1 MRKILC
7 WTLGGMALILSS
19 CSKNLENKIRGTWR
33 VENPNY
39 PAYPKIA
46 GDYSIWRF
54 EGGTLVIQYEND
66 TSKIDS
72 CTYAFK
78 RKFTRRYIVISCD
91 KASKALIGAGTKD
104 WEIVR
109 LKKDQLR
116 LAYGLVDKDGRQ
128 RGLEQYD
135 LKKIAD

>member
-1 MRKILC
+1 MKKIFFGL
-7 WTLGGMALILSS
+7 LVGGAFFLYS
-19 CSKNLENKIRGTWR
+19 CSKPLENKIRGTWR

-46 GDYSIWRF
+46 GDYTVWRF
-54 EGGTLVIQYEND
+54 EGGTLVIRYEND
-66 TSKIDS
+66 SNTVDS

-78 RKFTRRYIVISCD
+78 RKFARRYIVISCE
-91 KASKALIGAGTKD
+91 KASKALMGAGTKD

-116 LAYGLVDKDGRQ
+116 LAYGLVDNEGRQ
-128 RGLEQYD
+128 KGLEQYD